1 MLQKKKENPKTE
13 KRVEVCRKDRPDYPL
28 HYMRGKKKSHWSQY
42 SYSRKKSGHLRWC
55 TAWDCKSNTLQPIR
69 QGCGYLWLLYNIQAL
84 GHNQFTRGRK
94 SIVLIQNQ
102 PTLSW
107 QTACGTTGMGER
119 GSEAGAE
126 WSGAGSLGAGVWTL
140 VVQDRKLG
148 QIKQKEFS
156 PSKIR
161 WLQPNY

>member
-1 MLQKKKENPKTE
+1 MITELLQKKKENPKTE

-28 HYMRGKKKSHWSQY
+28 HYMGEKKSHWRQY
-42 SYSRKKSGHLRWC
+42 SYSRKRLGHLRWC

-84 GHNQFTRGRK
+84 GYNQFTRGRQ
-94 SIVLIQNQ
+94 SIVLMQNQ

-119 GSEAGAE
+119 SSEAGAE
-126 WSGAGSLGAGVWTL
+126 CSGGRSSGAGAQTL
-140 VVQDRKLG
+140 VVQDRELG
-148 QIKQKEFS
+148 QIK
-156 PSKIR
+156 PTGI
-161 WLQPNY
+161 LTP